1 MPNLEQQQTLDNLFN
16 ELKARKAVAVD
27 PSIRWYKNNRL
38 SPLIW
43 FRVSGITV
51 IIFSIILPTIVS
63 SKLEN
68 KELISSVLSLTIA
81 TFTGLN
87 AFFQWQNSWK
97 SRSLTYKQLLQLQED
112 WELKM
117 LQAKYEDDT
126 EEAKKTAF
134 EATSE
139 LILKVSN
146 ITEGE
151 TKSFFGK
158 LKFPDDSTHE

>member
-1 MPNLEQQQTLDNLFN
+1 MPNLEQQQILDNLFN
-16 ELKARKAVAVD
+16 DLKTRKAAAVD
-27 PSIRWYKNNRL
+27 PSIRWYKNNRF
-38 SPLIW
+38 SQLIW

-68 KELISSVLSLTIA
+68 KELISSVLSLIIA

-134 EATSE
+134 EATNE
-139 LILKVSN
+139 LIVKVSN